1 MKKRPTTTITKY
13 KIKQKEFRVSLFFF
27 SMATGTYHRRQ
38 HWWLEGFAIS
48 LNGSGYWPNLGYF
61 ASYNFTKNFNPLLH
75 RQRSAML
82 VEMQRKHQTH
92 RHLPSFGKTLR
103 NCHGLSSCR
112 RPMGLTPELI
122 VEDTGKGEIYELV
135 SLQPS
140 LCFRLY
146 QYFLMPSQGGG
157 GGEGVGSGVFSGEWR
172 GQQVLNSVND
182 CRKWFVSLEVDP
194 AQSQCP
200 SQKLTCS
207 SLKIDCAK
215 HQGALGN
222 LQPQFPR
229 QGAPG
234 KPWNAPLPAAALWTK
249 PTLTAE
255 GLLCKF
261 SGFISAETNFC

>member
-1 MKKRPTTTITKY
+1 MEADTNQIQD
-13 KIKQKEFRVSLFFF
+13 IFRRKSCPRSCRCSF
-27 SMATGTYHRRQ
+27 T
-38 HWWLEGFAIS
+38 
-48 LNGSGYWPNLGYF
+48 
-61 ASYNFTKNFNPLLH
+61 SYSFTKNYNTLLH
-75 RQRSAML
+75 QCQRRVMVL
-82 VEMQRKHQTH
+82 EIERKLQMH
-92 RHLPSFGKTLR
+92 RHLPSFDWKTLW
-103 NCHGLSSCR
+103 NCHGFGSCWK
-112 RPMGLTPELI
+112 PMGLISEI
-122 VEDTGKGEIYELV
+122 FVEDTGKGEIYELV

-140 LCFRLY
+140 LRFCLY
-146 QYFLMPSQGGG
+146 QYFLMESQGAG

-182 CRKWFVSLEVDP
+182 CRKWFVSLEVVP

-229 QGAPG
+229 QGAPE
-234 KPWNAPLPAAALWTK
+234 KQWNVPLPAAALWTK
-249 PTLTAE
+249 PTLTGA

-261 SGFISAETNFC
+261 SGFISAVTKFC